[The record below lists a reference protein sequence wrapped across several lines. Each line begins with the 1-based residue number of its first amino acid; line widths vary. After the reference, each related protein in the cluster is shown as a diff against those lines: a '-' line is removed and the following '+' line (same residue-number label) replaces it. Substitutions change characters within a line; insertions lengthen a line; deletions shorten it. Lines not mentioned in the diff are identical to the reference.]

1 MGLFTVTPG
10 ESMYCST
17 CGGLIP
23 SGRVA
28 CATCGARVA
37 SAPAPATRSTLYPSS
52 EFGTARAAAFATC
65 PRCGYRG
72 EGLGYFSRGRNL
84 AALVLAAM
92 FTSWAMGAGAV
103 VYYLLRRDHR
113 VCPRCGE
120 SWGPRGERGL
130 VPAHATAP
138 QATPGVAAAS
148 FAESSRAGWSIVLF
162 LLAAILAVGAIVGG
176 DPAPLLLAGIAA
188 GGGLL
193 LHRKAETEREARR
206 AALISSLQLPVL
218 QLASE
223 RGGRLTVT
231 EVAAQLG
238 WTLPRA
244 EKVLE
249 SLEDG
254 YRVSSDV
261 TDEGLIVYDFREL
274 RRSALETGTRL
285 SSGARV
291 TGPPPRPPI
300 DPR

>member
-1 MGLFTVTPG
+1 
-10 ESMYCST
+10 MYCST
-17 CGGLIP
+17 CGALVP
-23 SGRVA
+23 SGRTA

-37 SAPAPATRSTLYPSS
+37 SAPQPAAQPQPLTRATLGSPVDYSAPRPLAPAI
-52 EFGTARAAAFATC
+52 C

-72 EGLGYFSRGRNL
+72 EGISYFSRGRNL

-103 VYYLLRRDHR
+103 IFFVLRREHR

-120 SWGPRGERGL
+120 GWGVRGENALSAGTVAL
-130 VPAHATAP
+130 PVSTIAP
-138 QATPGVAAAS
+138 PPLSPVFAS
-148 FAESSRAGWSIVLF
+148 ESSRGVWSIALF
-162 LLAAILAVGAIVGG
+162 LLAAIFAVGGIVGG
-176 DPAPLLLAGIAA
+176 APGPLLLAALAA

-193 LHRKAETEREARR
+193 LHHRAETEREKRR

-218 QLASE
+218 KLASE

-231 EVAAQLG
+231 EVATQLG

-261 TDEGLIVYDFREL
+261 TDDGVIVYDFLEL
-274 RRSALETGTRL
+274 RYAGGEDRLPAPPSAPVPDR
-285 SSGARV
+285 AAD
-291 TGPPPRPPI
+291 PPV